1 LFPSEHLTTA
11 RVDRT
16 VLVDAVK
23 RVALVAERNTAVQ
36 LAFSDSVLTLDAGS
50 GEEAMASE
58 SIEAAIKGD
67 DLTTGFNP
75 QFLLDG
81 LGAFESPFVELAFTT
96 ASKPVVLSGVD
107 SLDGEA
113 DADFRYL
120 LMPRR
125 LLS

>member
-1 LFPSEHLTTA
+1 MSFT
-11 RVDRT
+11 D
-16 VLVDAVK
+16 
-23 RVALVAERNTAVQ
+23 N
-36 LAFSDSVLTLDAGS
+36 VLTLDAGS

-58 SIEAAIKGD
+58 SIEASVTGD

-81 LGAFESPFVELAFTT
+81 LTALESSFVELAFTT

-107 SLDGEA
+107 SLDGES